1 MKFPIDGVNY
11 PQSVATYQMG
21 WSSKFLACS
30 TCSPEAPASL
40 LAVQVRLRESGA
52 RVHRRKTRRLK
63 PRRMTLA
70 KNVGWGNH
78 KSRESWGWKVPYFRD
93 VTWCNHGCWPLT
105 HCQNHGSTTD
115 SLYVWPIL
123 AWKNFSCLHFSLAK
137 IPILKVDFGM
147 FWGISRFPGRS
158 PICSWFL
165 APSPG
170 KKRWKSTIFE
180 RWTIEFNRMNSM
192 MMLNY
197 QSVQKGWKTTSD
209 WSRSMIHCLIGWG
222 GTPAGAF
229 CLKTNWYQLCQLI
242 IKRSFEYPPA
252 VCSIHSETNR
262 DNLNCSN
269 ICSRFPPMRNAEQN
283 LGTDMISWYK
293 NKKKHILSYIWNMIS
308 HPSARGHP
316 PAPPLPW
323 RLTGAAC
330 AGAGWHW
337 LQLGHPGVSRWRG
350 AKPCRWGLKVTGHE
364 PRSKDEQREGR
375 RWDFYVIC
383 SWGHS

>member
-1 MKFPIDGVNY
+1 
-11 PQSVATYQMG
+11 
-21 WSSKFLACS
+21 
-30 TCSPEAPASL
+30 
-40 LAVQVRLRESGA
+40 
-52 RVHRRKTRRLK
+52 
-63 PRRMTLA
+63 
-70 KNVGWGNH
+70 
-78 KSRESWGWKVPYFRD
+78 
-93 VTWCNHGCWPLT
+93 
-105 HCQNHGSTTD
+105 
-115 SLYVWPIL
+115 
-123 AWKNFSCLHFSLAK
+123 
-137 IPILKVDFGM
+137 
-147 FWGISRFPGRS
+147 
-158 PICSWFL
+158 L

-350 AKPCRWGLKVTGHE
+350 AKPCRWGLKVTPDMNLGAKM
-364 PRSKDEQREGR
+364 SKGREEGGIFMLFVHGDIANQQLRDFVDIWLSNFQRQPYLGEMEIPVINLR
-375 RWDFYVIC
+375 TLNTSRWWSEI
-383 SWGHS
+383 